1 MAHALHAWQMHLS
14 ESIRPERFDELMPSA
29 LGVPWGTAIRSL
41 GIGSTSKILLHAQ
54 HYARQL
60 ESVVARWDASDFGV
74 MQPVAPCPMMALAMF
89 IIEISKV
96 LGQKELDLLG
106 ESSGAS
112 TARGGSDWAQNRGAG
127 DTV

>member
-1 MAHALHAWQMHLS
+1 MHLG
-14 ESIRPERFDELMPSA
+14 ESIRPERFDELMPKA
-29 LGVPWGTAIRSL
+29 FGVSWGAAF
-41 GIGSTSKILLHAQ
+41 GSTSRVLGHTQ

-60 ESVVARWDASDFGV
+60 ESVVARWDASDFGM
-74 MQPVAPCPMMALAMF
+74 MQPVAPCPMRGWGMF
-89 IIEISKV
+89 SLELITLV
-96 LGQKELDLLG
+96 GQKELDLLG